1 MFLPVE
7 KNTRLSAGIH
17 GYLSRKDD
25 QPRLKARLRTHQ

>member
-17 GYLSRKDD
+17 GYLSSKDD
-25 QPRLKARLRTHQ
+25 QPRF